1 MSERPSVMMAMI
13 TLGGM
18 VWYVIMYF
26 FCIFYTGRQN
36 ETFIFWM
43 IVMHPEKSAPKMS
56 SGEKAAA
63 KKEQAK
69 INKAKANPELAAMN
83 KEKADAKRLRRK
95 ESGSTKSFK

>member
-1 MSERPSVMMAMI
+1 
-13 TLGGM
+13 
-18 VWYVIMYF
+18 
-26 FCIFYTGRQN
+26 
-36 ETFIFWM
+36 
-43 IVMHPEKSAPKMS
+43 MS

-69 INKAKANPELAAMN
+69 INKAKANPELAAEN